1 MDVETAKPGRLE
13 DADIVRHYRAGT
25 LLQTVATRRDADD
38 RKYLHAQM
46 AALHNAGDIDL
57 VALTTSTEFENLDR
71 RHHFTIQ
78 QAYGDAMPLLD
89 AGASDMLEIVRRMDA
104 QAGGRA
110 PSPRIA
116 FTKWIKSTRERAAEV
131 VRSAEADP
139 GFDPEI
145 LMDALVVVANEDA
158 ASAFLV
164 EPGPRRRAAL
174 AALGTIKPKNLKSA
188 EATFGRMMEFAAP
201 GIDEDTRY
209 TTISSVFEL
218 SRHYKSRASKWID
231 SLVVVV
237 KDNPTESAR
246 CALLNGLRQRA
257 GLLPEKDVRLVFAV
271 ATDGDLTQLR
281 LRDALQGALY
291 QLIGGVHHEAAIDC
305 LTTCVA
311 SNGKA
316 LPLKE
321 FELLRHRLTE
331 LDRASLFALAIRWFA
346 TGDTLLCQIVSDL
359 IGAPLDQKPFDASL
373 AGLALTSGEIIAV
386 CHKAIGFMP
395 LAPVVAASFV
405 VAALRASDKIAE
417 PELVQLL
424 FQWLLVNFRET
435 VAAYLKKIGK
445 EDVAHKPVRA
455 ALKMYRSYESDCRIA
470 TPPKELQPSTYQRGV
485 VRQNHYLASREI
497 SKQAERQSIFAGL
510 VHKSTLLYGRKA
522 VTYARGPDVPPT
534 SMEMKPVSAH
544 IEMPR
549 LQTVDPVGLELLLS
563 IFRISR
569 PK

>member
-1 MDVETAKPGRLE
+1 MDTETAEPE
-13 DADIVRHYRAGT
+13 PPQDVDIVRHYRAGT
-25 LLQTVATRRDADD
+25 LLQELTRPRDTD
-38 RKYLHAQM
+38 RRKALHARM
-46 AALHNAGDIDL
+46 ADLHNAGDIDL
-57 VALTTSTEFENLDR
+57 VALTATAKFERLER

-89 AGASDMLEIVRRMDA
+89 AGASAMLEIVRRMDA

-116 FTKWIKSTRERAAEV
+116 LTKWIRSTRERAAEV

-139 GFDPEI
+139 GFDPDI
-145 LMDALVVVANEDA
+145 LMDALVVVADEET

-164 EPGPRRRAAL
+164 ETGPRRRAAL

-188 EATFGRMMEFAAP
+188 EATFGRMIEFAAP

-209 TTISSVFEL
+209 TAISSVFDL
-218 SRHYKSRASKWID
+218 LRHYKRRASKWID

-237 KDNPTESAR
+237 KDDPSESAR

-257 GLLPEKDVRLVFAV
+257 DLLPERDVRLVFAA
-271 ATDGDLTQLR
+271 ATDGDLMQPG

-311 SNGKA
+311 SNRLEG
-316 LPLKE
+316 

-331 LDRASLFALAIRWFA
+331 LDRTSLFALAIRWFA
-346 TGDTLLCQIVSDL
+346 TGDHLLCQIVSDL
-359 IGAPLDQKPFDASL
+359 IGAPLNQKPFDASL
-373 AGLALTSGEIIAV
+373 AGFALTGGEIIAV

-405 VAALRASDKIAE
+405 VAALRAGDKIAE

-445 EDVAHKPVRA
+445 DDVAHKPVRA

-497 SKQAERQSIFAGL
+497 SKQAERQSVFAGL

-522 VTYARGPDVPPT
+522 VTYARGADVPPT

-544 IEMPR
+544 VEMPR
-549 LQTVDPVGLELLLS
+549 LQTVDPVGLETLLN